1 MNKADLVEAVAK
13 IQGIASKAAAERAVD
28 CVFDSTKESLSRGE
42 AVSIAGFGVFEVRDR
57 KARMGRNPQTG
68 ATISIPASKNVGFRA
83 GKALKDSL

>member
-42 AVSIAGFGVFEVRDR
+42 AVSVAGFGVFEVRAR

-68 ATISIPASKNVGFRA
+68 ATIFIQASKNVGFRA

>member
-13 IQGIASKAAAERAVD
+13 VHGIASKAAAERAVN

-42 AVSIAGFGVFEVRDR
+42 TVSIAGFGVFEVRTR

-68 ATISIPASKNVGFRA
+68 ATIYIAATKNAGFRA